1 MEMPDGE
8 ATGVERRADHCECGE
23 REREREREREMT
35 VSYSHKLARCRLSL
49 E

>member
-23 REREREREREMT
+23 REREREREMT